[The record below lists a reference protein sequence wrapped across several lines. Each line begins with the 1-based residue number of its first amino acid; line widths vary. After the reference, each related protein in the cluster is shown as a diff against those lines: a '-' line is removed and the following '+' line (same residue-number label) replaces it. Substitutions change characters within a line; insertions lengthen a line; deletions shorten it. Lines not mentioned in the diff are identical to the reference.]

1 MKKLRL
7 DPSDLLLEIV
17 SIVIAILLAF
27 ALNAWNDQRKTDS
40 AVHDSLVDI
49 RREVEFN
56 RSIVARDIARHAA
69 FNAAYKT
76 YLANHRKIGVQPFFT
91 LFDRYAAHGFRPFSG
106 ESTAWDIARSLPS
119 AIAIPLDLRTAIERT
134 YAEQHRLA
142 EQGQRVVDD
151 LHIPATTDD
160 PNLYLA
166 TIGISL
172 DSGDVVSSERRLL
185 QLDDALLKRLPSP

>member
-1 MKKLRL
+1 MKKLRI

-27 ALNAWNDQRKTDS
+27 ALNAWNDQRKTDA
-40 AVHDSLVDI
+40 AVHESLVDI

-56 RSIVARDIARHAA
+56 RAFLVRVMPRHAA
-69 FNAAYKT
+69 FDAAYKT
-76 YLANHRKIGVQPFFT
+76 YLAKHRKIGVVTFFE
-91 LFDRYAAHGFRPFSG
+91 LFDRSTKQGYHPFDG

-142 EQGQRVVDD
+142 DQGQRLLDD
-151 LHIPATTDD
+151 LHVPVTTND
-160 PNLYLA
+160 PNLYTA

-172 DSGDVVSSERRLL
+172 DSGDIVASERRLL
-185 QLDDALLKRLPSP
+185 ALDDALLQRLPSL